1 MKITVKNID
10 IQEEI
15 GKIASYSYDH
25 GVASAVE
32 IIKKDVIELQKNN
45 KGVDDIIKMLD
56 DYLYEWGEN
65 EKKSK
70 KEMDLIIVELNKKL
84 EAEK

>member
-25 GVASAVE
+25 GVFSAVE
-32 IIKKDVIELQKNN
+32 GIKKDVIKLKNNN
-45 KGVDDIIKMLD
+45 KGIDDVIKMLD

-70 KEMDLIIVELNKKL
+70 KEMNLIIVELNKKL
-84 EAEK
+84 NGEK